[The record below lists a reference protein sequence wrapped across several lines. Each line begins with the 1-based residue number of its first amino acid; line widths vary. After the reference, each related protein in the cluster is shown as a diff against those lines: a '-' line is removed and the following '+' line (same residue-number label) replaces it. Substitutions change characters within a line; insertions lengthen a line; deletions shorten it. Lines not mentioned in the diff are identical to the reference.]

1 MKDCF
6 ELRFNLHRCGV
17 DFKDDPTTFSRIF
30 PYDERYIE
38 GCLTDYDD
46 FLAASAEE
54 IWRKYKNNLA
64 PSPGN
69 IGDMDFF
76 KDKKILFVGDSITSD
91 RVSYF
96 NIIKRTVNADCMDG
110 AVSGAKSTDA
120 VSRIRMLMDTFKP
133 DLVSIMIGTNDV
145 MCVDDK
151 CSVPTVSL
159 PEYEKNLEHIVECVE
174 AGGAEPIVTTIPP
187 IHEKWF
193 KKTTGA
199 YKSLDNSIILKY
211 NKSLERIAEKH
222 HAAVNRMSDVYIQ
235 YDQDSLFEPDG
246 VHLCPLA
253 QKILA
258 ENLLSLIE
266 DVLKSRFQTTEQ
278 EG

>member
-17 DFKDDPTTFSRIF
+17 DFKDDATTFSRIF
-30 PYDERYIE
+30 PYDVRYIE
-38 GCLTDYDD
+38 GCLTDYED

-54 IWRKYKNNLA
+54 IRRKHEINLA

-69 IGDMDFF
+69 IGDRDFF
-76 KDKKILFVGDSITSD
+76 KDKKILFIGDSITSD

-96 NIIKRTVNADCMDG
+96 NIIKRAVNADCMDG

-133 DLVSIMIGTNDV
+133 DIVSIMIGTNDV
-145 MCVDDK
+145 MCVDNRQR
-151 CSVPTVSL
+151 VPTVSL
-159 PEYEKNLEHIVECVE
+159 PEYEKNLEYIVECVE
-174 AGGAEPIVTTIPP
+174 AGGAKPIITTIPP

-193 KKTTGA
+193 KETSGA
-199 YKSLDNSIILKY
+199 YKSLDNLIFSKY
-211 NKSLERIAEKH
+211 NESLKCIAEKH
-222 HAAVNRMSDVYIQ
+222 HAAVNGMDDVYKR

-246 VHLCPLA
+246 VHLSPFG
-253 QKILA
+253 QKVLA
-258 ENLLSLIE
+258 EKLFSLIE
-266 DVLKSRFQTTEQ
+266 GILKSHFQTAE
-278 EG
+278 